1 MHSRTRVAAS
11 EVSAISPGSIGPP
24 LATRKC
30 IKGPETLVVRSER
43 RARCVVLVRQSARG
57 VGEQAVFPRP
67 PIVVDVDEVVLET
80 ELDDDEGAL
89 VGVVVGDDVLVELL
103 DVEEDDVVLDV
114 VVVDP
119 GSVLLV
125 TVDDVE
131 LEVAKGMEDDEEV
144 LDDDEVVVA
153 VVDGVLELLLDV
165 LVEVGADEDVDVED
179 EVLVVVVDTGPEAQS
194 RSQVA
199 AVSSPLHMASPQH
212 TTTLWSVQEAPHR
225 AASQP
230 TGLVPP
236 LPQQKRLPG
245 LPDCTPAQSVGQET
259 QFSPSPTSQ
268 IPLPQRGPPT
278 QSCGHDPHVSV
289 ASQIPLAHAA

>member
-24 LATRKC
+24 LATRRC
-30 IKGPETLVVRSER
+30 IRGPETLVVRSER
-43 RARCVVLVRQSARG
+43 RARCVAFVRQLGRG
-57 VGEQAVFPRP
+57 VGEQPVFPRP
-67 PIVVDVDEVVLET
+67 PRVVDVDEVVLET
-80 ELDDDEGAL
+80 ELDDDEGVL

-114 VVVDP
+114 VVVDDP

-131 LEVAKGMEDDEEV
+131 LEVVVVEGME
-144 LDDDEVVVA
+144 DDDEVVVA
-153 VVDGVLELLLDV
+153 VVDGVVELLLDV

-179 EVLVVVVDTGPEAQS
+179 EVLVVVVDVGPEAQS

-212 TTTLWSVQEAPHR
+212 TITLWSVQEAPHR

-230 TGLVPP
+230 TGLVPA

-245 LPDCTPAQSVGQET
+245 LPDCTPAQSMGQEM

-268 IPLPQRGPPT
+268 TPLPQRGPPT
-278 QSCGHDPHVSV
+278 QSCGHDPQVSV